1 MGPRGHQ
8 IWACFFSSRLA
19 TLPKGNKTYL
29 DLTIETP
36 FAGHSVVNSWD
47 LSSVDEWAHFALGSS
62 STATPSVNGNTDAD
76 AGRLARWD
84 GKSNLC
90 VEFVFEYDKSPTH
103 PSGGAWMKL
112 PPKQASAASSSR
124 SSSSQLG
131 GSRRSTDG
139 EHGEAKSGGKEG
151 RKEGRSFFALGT
163 TGEPPFFEGLVSG
176 LRDDVLH
183 MRLSLNETA
192 PPPTEAPTCE
202 DSISVLTQ
210 MDLHWR
216 ISVEW
221 GDIAVFRVTYYSQ
234 SEYKSNDK
242 GDRYRSNGGDGSG
255 GSGGTSALTVEEK
268 AELKAN
274 FDAIDTDKGGTLDR
288 YEFKAAMELA
298 FAKHPDKPTMPSD
311 DVLKQEF
318 NRCDTDK
325 NGTID
330 LDEFL
335 EVFAKVKRGEDGGIL
350 GKMLGRS
357 VSIYLDTAA
366 AVHESNELRKSKAR
380 TKQAGGGAPTL
391 ADFRQ
396 ETRGDGFVDYYLVV
410 RNLAADQVRGVRD
423 KGKEGEGKASTRLIG
438 DI

>member
-1 MGPRGHQ
+1 MLAKEIVETGLQ
-8 IWACFFSSRLA
+8 IINVADYADKGYSSNSLFLYFA
-19 TLPKGNKTYL
+19 MIALNAAVWWMLTLPKTIRVIRGILVLNALISAFYGLFPLFYVILIFVIPHEDLKGVTSEDREL
-29 DLTIETP
+29 MSITAAREALFGGSSFGEVAWKVISRLVPLFLAISAIEDLTGLD
-36 FAGHSVVNSWD
+36 FYLNV
-47 LSSVDEWAHFALGSS
+47 
-62 STATPSVNGNTDAD
+62 
-76 AGRLARWD
+76 
-84 GKSNLC
+84 K
-90 VEFVFEYDKSPTH
+90 
-103 PSGGAWMKL
+103 
-112 PPKQASAASSSR
+112 
-124 SSSSQLG
+124 
-131 GSRRSTDG
+131 
-139 EHGEAKSGGKEG
+139 KEG
-151 RKEGRSFFALGT
+151 ADTKPSQVTAIDATQKRDSNSVT
-163 TGEPPFFEGLVSG
+163 TSE
-176 LRDDVLH
+176 RA
-183 MRLSLNETA
+183 A
-192 PPPTEAPTCE
+192 PPTTTRRWFPLR
-202 DSISVLTQ
+202 S
-210 MDLHWR
+210 
-216 ISVEW
+216 
-221 GDIAVFRVTYYSQ
+221 
-234 SEYKSNDK
+234 K
-242 GDRYRSNGGDGSG
+242 YRNGGDGSG